1 MKNEEEEKF
10 LKMTTRPVGHLVS
23 EFAVPSI
30 VSMLIT
36 SIYSLVDT
44 YFVGNIDTQSTAA
57 LGIVFSYMALV
68 QAFSFFFGHGS
79 GNYISR
85 ALGSRNMAGAGS
97 MAACGFFT
105 AIVTGCLF
113 ALVGF
118 IYTRPLL
125 RFLGATETIVPV
137 AVGYFRYILLGT
149 PFIVGTFVLN
159 NQMRLQGNAFLS
171 MIGISVGAVLNVVLD
186 PIFIFTLNMGVSG
199 AGLATALSQAVS
211 FFIMLSMTGMRGGIK
226 IRFKNFRPTRAQFN
240 EIVAGGLPSLARQ
253 GLGCVAA
260 ICLNQLAGNFGD
272 SAIAAFSIVNRVII
286 FVSSALIGFGQG
298 FQPVCGFNFGAKN
311 YIRVRKAFWFSAAV
325 MTGYC
330 VVFAVLGILF
340 APEIVSI
347 FRADDAEVIHYGSL
361 ALRWQCAAFPVVGFI
376 VLSNMYLQNIRRVIP
391 AVIVAMARQ
400 GLFFIPILYV
410 MEYMAG
416 LDGMLVAQPI
426 SDIISFAL
434 ALPLSIA
441 ALRTMGRE
449 N

>member
-113 ALVGF
+113 AIVGF

-199 AGLATALSQAVS
+199 AGLAIAISQAVS

-253 GLGCVAA
+253 GLGCIAA

-298 FQPVCGFNFGAKN
+298 FQPVCGFCQSG
-311 YIRVRKAFWFSAAV
+311 
-325 MTGYC
+325 TGYERYSGC
-330 VVFAVLGILF
+330 RGALGPCGYNGRALCPEHYHRHSRGESPAAGVGPDPGRASDDYGARAV
-340 APEIVSI
+340 
-347 FRADDAEVIHYGSL
+347 RGSL
-361 ALRWQCAAFPVVGFI
+361 
-376 VLSNMYLQNIRRVIP
+376 LQGRR
-391 AVIVAMARQ
+391 
-400 GLFFIPILYV
+400 GLP
-410 MEYMAG
+410 
-416 LDGMLVAQPI
+416 DGPPGSGYPGAD
-426 SDIISFAL
+426 SADAD
-434 ALPLSIA
+434 
-441 ALRTMGRE
+441 
-449 N
+449 

>member
-44 YFVGNIDTQSTAA
+44 FFVGNIDTQSTAA

-113 ALVGF
+113 AIVGF

-125 RFLGATETIVPV
+125 RFLGATETIVP
-137 AVGYFRYILLGT
+137 
-149 PFIVGTFVLN
+149 
-159 NQMRLQGNAFLS
+159 
-171 MIGISVGAVLNVVLD
+171 
-186 PIFIFTLNMGVSG
+186 GVSG

-298 FQPVCGFNFGAKN
+298 FQPVCGFNYGAKN

-330 VVFAVLGILF
+330 VVFAALGILF

-361 ALRWQCAAFPVVGFI
+361 AMRWQCAAFPVVGFI

-391 AVIVAMARQ
+391 AVMVAMARQ

-410 MEYMAG
+410 LEYMAG